1 MNNSFYFFRVKTQI
15 SISILLRAIFSVS
28 FFFET
33 FLYQKL
39 FLAGKQQFLFRNFSI
54 SKKIFLAGKLLI
66 HFSLHFITQKK
77 LRNRFWRENHWQKF
91 GGKKKEIR
99 DVIWDLIILVGKWRV
114 ECKKIIIIIKKH
126 ISHHYT
132 LHNTY
137 TFRYY

>member
-54 SKKIFLAGKLLI
+54 SKKNIFGGKTTDSFQPALHHAKEIEKPILAGKPLTKI
-66 HFSLHFITQKK
+66 
-77 LRNRFWRENHWQKF
+77 WRE
-91 GGKKKEIR
+91 KKEIR
-99 DVIWDLIILVGKWRV
+99 DVI
-114 ECKKIIIIIKKH
+114 
-126 ISHHYT
+126 
-132 LHNTY
+132 
-137 TFRYY
+137 